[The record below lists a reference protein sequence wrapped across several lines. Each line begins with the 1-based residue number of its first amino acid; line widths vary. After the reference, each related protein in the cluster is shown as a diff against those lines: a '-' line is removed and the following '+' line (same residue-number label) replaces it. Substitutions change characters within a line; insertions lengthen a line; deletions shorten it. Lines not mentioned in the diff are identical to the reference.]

1 MIYRA
6 RAVVTMDGEP
16 IEDGAVHVEGNRIR
30 AAGKFSEIRRLSN
43 EPAVDLGEQVLLPG
57 LINAHCHLD
66 YTMMRSA
73 INAQQSFSQWIARIN
88 AIKRS
93 LHEEDYL
100 KAVADGFD
108 ELKKSGVTT
117 VANIESVPELM
128 LRMPPPPIRTW
139 WFYELIDIRNC
150 IATEELVAGAL
161 LFFQKDTGWL
171 GGRGLSPHSPY
182 TASPEL
188 YRLANACG
196 IGLAMPLTTHMAESR
211 EEDEMFRN
219 GKGLLFEFM
228 ASIGRDMR
236 DCGHG
241 SSTRNMLANKLVGPG
256 WIIAHVNGL
265 DEEDIDLLAAPGLA
279 GTIHFVHC
287 PRSHNYFNHPAF
299 AFRKFHDRGL
309 PISLGTDSL
318 ASNDS
323 LNLFAEMQTVE
334 RNEPWLEAG
343 ELLKTVTLNP
353 ARALGQEGLIG
364 VLKPGACA
372 DMIALPFSGKIS
384 TVLDEIIHFWGWVEW
399 MLVDGKQARI

>member
-6 RAVVTMDGEP
+6 RALVTMDGAPVEN
-16 IEDGAVHVEGNRIR
+16 GAVLVEGNRIR
-30 AAGKFSEIRRLSN
+30 AAGTFSEIRNLSN
-43 EPAVDLGEQVLLPG
+43 EPVIDLGEQVLLPG

-73 INAQQSFSQWIARIN
+73 INPQQSFSQWIARIN

-100 KAVADGFD
+100 RAVANGFE

-117 VANIESVPELM
+117 VFNVESVPELM
-128 LRMPPPPIRTW
+128 LTMPPPPIRAW

-150 IATEELVAGAL
+150 IATEELVGGAL
-161 LFFQKDTGWL
+161 KFFEKDASWM

-196 IGLAMPLTTHMAESR
+196 EDLCMPLTTHMAESH
-211 EEDEMFRN
+211 EENEMFRH
-219 GKGLLFEFM
+219 GRGLLYDFM
-228 ASIGRDMR
+228 ASIGRDMT

-241 SSTRNMLANKLVGPG
+241 SSTRNMLVNKLIGQG
-256 WIIAHVNGL
+256 WIIAHANGL
-265 DEEDIDLLAAPGLA
+265 DDDDIDLLAAPGLA

-287 PRSHNYFNHPAF
+287 PRSHKYFNHPPF
-299 AFRKFHDRGL
+299 AFQKFHERGL
-309 PISLGTDSL
+309 PVSLGTDSL

-323 LNLFAEMQTVE
+323 LNLFAEMQAVE
-334 RNEPWLEAG
+334 KNETWLSPW

-353 ARALGQEGLIG
+353 ARAIKQEGLLG
-364 VLKPGACA
+364 VLKPGAFA
-372 DMIALPFSGKIS
+372 DMIALPFNGGIS
-384 TVLDEIIHFWGWVEW
+384 TVLDQIIHFWGWVEW
-399 MLVDGKQARI
+399 MLVDGREEA